1 MLFTLL
7 ITMILALFRAC
18 EGSPTYQEEYR
29 GTYTPD
35 FITTKSG
42 YQVVA
47 PDTPYVAAAGP
58 NQLYFIDTRFDTET
72 ARHIKLQIER
82 ATIQNSDEYI
92 AIDELS
98 ATAEIKNSITG
109 ETVFTFDPP
118 YARVLF
124 AKGINRHNPDIKLP
138 EHEPAG
144 DWLVTYDMNTA
155 LNATLDR
162 RALYCYDYGCNN
174 RQDCISQ
181 SNGNCNLCHQYRID
195 NECDVVNANAI
206 GACRLICDKAVDEP
220 RQEGET
226 DASYYQRMDALHWG

>member
-1 MLFTLL
+1 
-7 ITMILALFRAC
+7 MILALFRAC

-35 FITTKSG
+35 FITTESG
-42 YQVVA
+42 HQVVA

-72 ARHIKLQIER
+72 AGYIKLQIER
-82 ATIQNSDEYI
+82 ATIQNLDEYI
-92 AIDELS
+92 AIDELL

-144 DWLVTYDMNTA
+144 DWLVTYDVNTT

-162 RALYCYDYGCNN
+162 RAYCSDYGCNSRN
-174 RQDCISQ
+174 DCVSQ
-181 SNGNCNLCHQYRID
+181 SNGRCNFCHQYRID
-195 NECDVVNANAI
+195 NECDVVNINAV
-206 GACRLICDKAVDEP
+206 GSCRILCDKPVDEP